1 VLLKGEA
8 QPRCLNQNFV
18 SVKLRRKPV
27 SALIPC
33 VITSDGGFLPRASR
47 TRSGF
52 RVFTSETVERI
63 RFIKQAQD
71 IGLSLNEISELLSS
85 EGSADECRRVSNLLR
100 KKLSELDERLK
111 LMRDFRR
118 TLAHYLAECEGELQR
133 QGESAACPMIE
144 EITHKENKN
153 ES

>member
-1 VLLKGEA
+1 MSQSEFRIGEVAA
-8 QPRCLNQNFV
+8 QAGV
-18 SVKLRRKPV
+18 SVDTVRYYERRR
-27 SALIPC
+27 L
-33 VITSDGGFLPRASR
+33 LPRASR

>member
-1 VLLKGEA
+1 MSQSEFRIGEVAA
-8 QPRCLNQNFV
+8 QAGV
-18 SVKLRRKPV
+18 SIDTVRYYERRR
-27 SALIPC
+27 L
-33 VITSDGGFLPRASR
+33 LPRASR

-71 IGLSLNEISELLSS
+71 IGLSLNEIGELLST
-85 EGSADECRRVSNLLR
+85 EGNVDECLRVSNFLR
-100 KKLSELDERLK
+100 NKLSELDERLK

-118 TLAHYLAECEGELQR
+118 TLTHYLAKCEGELQR
-133 QGESAACPMIE
+133 QGESAACPVIE

>member
-1 VLLKGEA
+1 MSQSEFRIGEVAA
-8 QPRCLNQNFV
+8 QAGV
-18 SVKLRRKPV
+18 SVDTVRYYERRR
-27 SALIPC
+27 
-33 VITSDGGFLPRASR
+33 FLPRASR

-100 KKLSELDERLK
+100 KKLWELDERLK
-111 LMRDFRR
+111 LMRDFRQ

>member
-1 VLLKGEA
+1 MTQSEFRIGEVAA
-8 QPRCLNQNFV
+8 QAGV
-18 SVKLRRKPV
+18 SVDTVRYYERRR
-27 SALIPC
+27 L
-33 VITSDGGFLPRASR
+33 LPRASR